1 MISCTVIFS
10 VTIDGFFNIRNYV
23 NILSNSAFIGI
34 LAVGE
39 SYCLISGNMDLSFES
54 VAGYSAIFSAWLT
67 GSSLSSSGFDMNP
80 YLALALCLLVGMIVG
95 FVNSYLILKL
105 KISSFLAT
113 LSIYIVVKGL
123 AITLTRGAGVSML
136 PDSFRLVQ
144 TIKIFN
150 ISLIPVIMIVIYII
164 FYFILENTQ
173 FGAHLFIIGG
183 NIDAAYSFGV
193 NVKSII
199 SRVFLLSGALAALT
213 GWLITAKAN
222 GANPTMASGMLME
235 VLAAVVIGGVSLK
248 GGSGS
253 LPGVFAG
260 VLLLSSI
267 RSALNIMAIS
277 PFITEV
283 IRGLLVL
290 FAIIIDSIKRLYL
303 K

>member
-1 MISCTVIFS
+1 
-10 VTIDGFFNIRNYV
+10 
-23 NILSNSAFIGI
+23 
-34 LAVGE
+34 
-39 SYCLISGNMDLSFES
+39 
-54 VAGYSAIFSAWLT
+54 
-67 GSSLSSSGFDMNP
+67 
-80 YLALALCLLVGMIVG
+80 
-95 FVNSYLILKL
+95 
-105 KISSFLAT
+105 
-113 LSIYIVVKGL
+113 
-123 AITLTRGAGVSML
+123 ML
-136 PDSFRLVQ
+136 
-144 TIKIFN
+144 
-150 ISLIPVIMIVIYII
+150 
-164 FYFILENTQ
+164 FILENTQ
-173 FGAHLFIIGG
+173 FGAPLFIIGG

-199 SRVFLLSGALAALT
+199 SRVFILSGALAALT
-213 GWLITAKAN
+213 DWLITAKAN